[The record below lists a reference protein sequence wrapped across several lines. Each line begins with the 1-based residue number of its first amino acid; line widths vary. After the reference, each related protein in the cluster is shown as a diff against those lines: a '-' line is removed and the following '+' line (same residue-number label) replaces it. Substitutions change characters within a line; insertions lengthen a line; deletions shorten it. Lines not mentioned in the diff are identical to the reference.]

1 MSFRLE
7 YFGILLCRVLIICI
21 MRSFDTLHTAFS
33 SLYLQ
38 YADVL
43 LSYGYGLGYEKEDIE
58 DAMQDVFFNLYSK
71 NPSLGG
77 INNIKFYL
85 FYGLKNRL
93 LNSARNKRVGKIVD
107 IEEVD
112 FITEVS
118 ISDEMIA
125 DEESRAI
132 KERVEKGLAQLTSRQ
147 REAIYLRYI
156 NELEYDDIARL
167 LNMTK
172 PSVRNLVFRA
182 LKEMRENM
190 PDTQLFSLILMI

>member
-1 MSFRLE
+1 
-7 YFGILLCRVLIICI
+7 
-21 MRSFDTLHTAFS
+21 MRSFDTLHIAFS

-77 INNIKFYL
+77 ISNIKFYL

-112 FITEVS
+112 FVTEVS

-132 KERVEKGLAQLTSRQ
+132 KERVKKGLAQLTNRQ

-190 PDTQLFSLILMI
+190 PDVPLFSLILMI

>member
-1 MSFRLE
+1 
-7 YFGILLCRVLIICI
+7 

-58 DAMQDVFFNLYSK
+58 DAMQDVFFSLYTK
-71 NPSLGG
+71 NPTLEG
-77 INNIKFYL
+77 ISNIKFYL

-93 LNSARNKRVGKIVD
+93 LNSARNKRTGRIVD

-112 FITEVS
+112 FIAEVS
-118 ISDEMIA
+118 ISDEIIA
-125 DEESRAI
+125 DEEHRAV
-132 KERVEKGLAQLTSRQ
+132 KERVERFLSTLTSRQ

-156 NELEYDDIARL
+156 SELEYDDIASL

-172 PSVRNLVFRA
+172 PSVRNLVSRA

-190 PDTQLFSLILMI
+190 PDMQLFSLILMI

>member
-1 MSFRLE
+1 
-7 YFGILLCRVLIICI
+7 
-21 MRSFDTLHTAFS
+21 MRSFNNLHMAFS
-33 SLYLQ
+33 SLYLK

-58 DAMQDVFFNLYSK
+58 DAMQDIFFNLYSK
-71 NPSLGG
+71 NPTLDG

-93 LNSARNKRVGKIVD
+93 LNSARNKKAGRIVD

-112 FITEVS
+112 FTTEVS
-118 ISDEMIA
+118 INDELVA
-125 DEESRAI
+125 NEERKAI
-132 KERVEKGLAQLTSRQ
+132 KERVEFGLSKLTSRQ

-156 NELEYDDIARL
+156 NELEYDEIASL
-167 LNMTK
+167 LSMTK

-190 PDTQLFSLILMI
+190 PGMQLFSLILII